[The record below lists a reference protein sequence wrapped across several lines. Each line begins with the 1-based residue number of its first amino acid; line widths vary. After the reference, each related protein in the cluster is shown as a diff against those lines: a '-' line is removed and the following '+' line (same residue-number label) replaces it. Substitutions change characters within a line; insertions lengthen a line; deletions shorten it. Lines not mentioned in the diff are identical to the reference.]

1 MFTKFHTAFSVTVGC
16 DGELF
21 TVLKTYLKIDKKI
34 FNKLKTQ
41 LPVSGHCSRGL
52 PVLQKKLTVINL
64 YCIWFMNI
72 NEMQGNSL
80 LSFFN
85 MCQAVCQPN
94 Q

>member
-52 PVLQKKLTVINL
+52 PVLQKKVNSNQSVL
-64 YCIWFMNI
+64 YMGYEYKWN
-72 NEMQGNSL
+72 
-80 LSFFN
+80 
-85 MCQAVCQPN
+85 AR
-94 Q
+94 